1 LCSHKLKE
9 KILTLRRFPVLAAA
23 AWSRPLLRHAGQ
35 GPTKKFL
42 AHGRAA
48 MRKLPNKQLAACSV
62 CARIPEHDYH
72 LHAGDLHGKQ
82 TKEYDEAQGHI
93 RIGIVIQDAR
103 SLPSPKM
110 AVMNGTQTDR
120 RSTRRL
126 ALRIPL
132 RLSIWQ
138 SAGPEQRA
146 ESIDLSE
153 RGVLLVTDSALQ
165 IGTEVE
171 VYLKIPKEITG
182 EPEIEWCCRGRVV
195 RIVPD
200 ISFNGPVTAGVHFDW
215 LQILRR

>member
-1 LCSHKLKE
+1 MPVRDRRKSFWH
-9 KILTLRRFPVLAAA
+9 TGGRLRGNYPISSWPHALFARGFPNVV
-23 AWSRPLLRHAGQ
+23 
-35 GPTKKFL
+35 TIC
-42 AHGRAA
+42 
-48 MRKLPNKQLAACSV
+48 N
-62 CARIPEHDYH
+62 
-72 LHAGDLHGKQ
+72 AGDLHGKQ

-171 VYLKIPKEITG
+171 VFLKIPKEVTG